1 MTSSLRSSVGSSIP
15 SHLRL
20 GAFLLGLAFL
30 VLVAIDFFVAHPPFT
45 AAQLVIKVYLGVSG
59 LILVAASTLHSAQA
73 IRLLR
78 PTLLSAF
85 AFLGLVAA
93 GLAYR
98 LTLSLVHADR
108 MAPFL
113 LTLLVPAVAVAS
125 FALFIWR
132 RLRPVSL

>member
-1 MTSSLRSSVGSSIP
+1 MTSSLQSSVGSSIP

-30 VLVAIDFFVAHPPFT
+30 VLVAIDFFVAHPPLT
-45 AAQLVIKVYLGVSG
+45 AVQLVIKVYLGVSG
-59 LILVAASTLHSAQA
+59 LILVTASSLHSAQA
-73 IRLLR
+73 IRFLR
-78 PTLLSAF
+78 PTLFSAF
-85 AFLGLVAA
+85 AFLGLFAV
-93 GLAYR
+93 GVAYR
-98 LTLSLVHADR
+98 LTLSLAHADR

-113 LTLLVPAVAVAS
+113 LALLVPTVAVAT